1 MTSVRFFFVDV
12 FAPRALSGNPV
23 SLVPDADQLT
33 VPQMQAIAREFNQS
47 ETTFIVEPDLDG
59 ADWQLRSFTP
69 IGAEVGGAGHYALGA
84 GLWLAEA
91 RLPNEQTRFVLQIGR
106 NLLPVEIERG
116 ADGVVVSVDQLAP
129 QFGAVVQDRAELA
142 AALGIDVADL
152 AAEDAVVISTGAGH
166 LMAPVRS
173 SEVVDRVQPD
183 HHRLLAVL
191 AAVDGEGCYVYA
203 RQDAGDD
210 AHAYARFFN
219 PTMGISEDP
228 ATGTAAGPL
237 AARFVADG
245 VVPDGSTVI
254 VEQGHALGR
263 PSRLLVTVA
272 TELVRLSG
280 GGLVVADGTLHL

>member
-23 SLVPDADQLT
+23 SLVPDADRLT

-47 ETTFIVEPDLDG
+47 ETTFIVEPDLDE

-91 RLPNEQTRFVLQIGR
+91 RLPHDQTRFVLQIGR
-106 NLLPVEIERG
+106 NLLPVEIDRG

-129 QFGAVVQDRAELA
+129 QVGAVVQDRPELA

-152 AAEDAVVISTGAGH
+152 ADEDAVVISTGAGH
-166 LMAPVRS
+166 LLAPVRA

-183 HHRLLAVL
+183 PHRLLAVL
-191 AAVDGEGCYVYA
+191 GAVDGEGCYVYS
-203 RQDAGDD
+203 RQDTDEVN
-210 AHAYARFFN
+210 AYARFFN

-272 TELVRLSG
+272 GDLVRLSG

>member
-91 RLPNEQTRFVLQIGR
+91 RLPQDQTRFVLQIGR
-106 NLLPVEIERG
+106 NLLPVEIERA

-152 AAEDAVVISTGAGH
+152 ADEDAVVISTGAGH

-173 SEVVDRVQPD
+173 SEVVDRLHPD
-183 HHRLLAVL
+183 QHRLKAVL
-191 AAVDGEGCYVYA
+191 AAVDGEGCYVYS
-203 RQDAGDD
+203 RQDGDV
-210 AHAYARFFN
+210 AAYARFFN

-263 PSRLLVTVA
+263 PSRLLVTISGD
-272 TELVRLSG
+272 LVRLSG

>member
-23 SLVPDADQLT
+23 SLVPDADLLT

-84 GLWLAEA
+84 SLWLADE
-91 RLPNEQTRFVLQIGR
+91 RLPQEQTRFVLQIGQ

-116 ADGVVVSVDQLAP
+116 ADGVTVSVDQLAP
-129 QFGAVVQDRAELA
+129 QFGAVVEDRAELA
-142 AALGIDVADL
+142 ASLGIGVDDL
-152 AAEDAVVISTGAGH
+152 ADEDAVVISTGAGH
-166 LMAPVRS
+166 LMAPLRS

-183 HHRLLAVL
+183 AARLSAVL
-191 AAVDGEGCYVYA
+191 RGVGGEGCYTYA
-203 RQDAGDD
+203 RQNAPS
-210 AHAYARFFN
+210 AAAYARFFN
-219 PTMGISEDP
+219 PIMGISEDP

-237 AARFVADG
+237 AVRLVADG

-263 PSRLLVTVA
+263 PSRLLVTVSGDR
-272 TELVRLSG
+272 VRLSG
-280 GGLVVADGTLHL
+280 AGVCVADGTLHL